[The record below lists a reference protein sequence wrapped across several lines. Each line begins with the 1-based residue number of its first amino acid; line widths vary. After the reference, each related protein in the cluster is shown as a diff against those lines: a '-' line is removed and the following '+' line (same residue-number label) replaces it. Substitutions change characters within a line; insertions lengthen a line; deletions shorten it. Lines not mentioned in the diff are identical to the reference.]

1 MATHTLSIEGLHSG
15 YGSGDVLQGV
25 SLEIDTGEIV
35 ATIGRNGVGKSTL
48 MKTVVGLVSS
58 RRGVVRFNDQDITR
72 LSPRWRARAGIGY
85 VPQGREIFPELSVE
99 ENLLVGEQ
107 VGRDR
112 AERALKYDLV
122 YEYFPILKER
132 RYQFGGTLSGGQQ
145 QMLAIGRALVGDPEL
160 LLLDEPSVGIQPTI
174 IQQIGR
180 SLVMLNRAEGLTI
193 FLVEQNVGLIED
205 VVQRAYAM
213 DKGRIVSSL
222 ERDQVLNRDLMTKY
236 LAM

>member
-1 MATHTLSIEGLHSG
+1 MGNPILSVEDIYAG

-25 SLEIDTGEIV
+25 VVEIQRGEIV
-35 ATIGRNGVGKSTL
+35 ATIGRNGIGKSTL
-48 MKTVVGLVSS
+48 MKTMVGLLPV
-58 RRGVVRFNDQDITR
+58 RKGVIRFNDQEITK
-72 LSPRWRARAGIGY
+72 SSSRWRARAGIGY
-85 VPQGREIFPELSVE
+85 VPQGREVFPELSVE

-107 VGRDR
+107 VGKDR
-112 AERALKYDLV
+112 PKRSLRYELV
-122 YEYFPILKER
+122 YEYFPILKQR
-132 RYQFGGTLSGGQQ
+132 RHQLGGTLSGGQQ

-180 SLVMLNRAEGLTI
+180 SLIMLNEAEGLTI
-193 FLVEQNVGLIED
+193 FMVEQNVGLIEA

-213 DKGRIVSSL
+213 DKGRIVSTL
-222 ERDQVLNRDLMTKY
+222 DRDQVADRELMTKY

>member
-1 MATHTLSIEGLHSG
+1 MGNHILSIEGLYSG

-25 SLEIDTGEIV
+25 MVEIEKGEIV

-48 MKTVVGLVSS
+48 MKTMVGLIPV
-58 RRGVVRFNDQDITR
+58 RKGVIRFNDREITK
-72 LSPRWRARAGIGY
+72 STPRWRARAGIGY
-85 VPQGREIFPELSVE
+85 VPQGREIFPELTVE

-107 VGRDR
+107 VGKDR
-112 AERALKYDLV
+112 PERTLKYDLV
-122 YEYFPILKER
+122 YEYFPILNQR
-132 RYQFGGTLSGGQQ
+132 RHQLGGTLSGGQQ

-180 SLVMLNRAEGLTI
+180 SLVKLNRAEGLTI
-193 FLVEQNVGLIED
+193 FIVEQNVGLIET

-213 DKGRIVSSL
+213 DKGRIVTTL
-222 ERDQVLNRDLMTKY
+222 DREEVTNRELMTKY